1 MSRHRPKYTAA
12 LLAIFTKEIRI
23 FFTSP
28 LAYVFLAGFLFL
40 SGLFFYMGLLATGE
54 ASLRPLVGNL
64 AVVMLFCIPMVTMRL
79 FSEEYR
85 TGS

>member
-28 LAYVFLAGFLFL
+28 LAYVFLAGFC
-40 SGLFFYMGLLATGE
+40 S
-54 ASLRPLVGNL
+54 
-64 AVVMLFCIPMVTMRL
+64 
-79 FSEEYR
+79 
-85 TGS
+85 